1 MICSSK
7 PRLQQEKRQVKLT
20 WFVLVGT
27 LLSLLPATAEVAQAQ
42 FVFGASAE
50 QVVPV
55 PVPIFLPYTGYVP
68 YSYPY
73 PGFYNYY
80 FRGAASYDPQYEYSL
95 SDNLIYDFP
104 VVGNFRYE

>member
-1 MICSSK
+1 M
-7 PRLQQEKRQVKLT
+7 KLT

-27 LLSLLPATAEVAQAQ
+27 AMSLLPATADIAQAQ

-50 QVVPV
+50 QVIPIPV
-55 PVPIFLPYTGYVP
+55 VSPYTGYVP

-80 FRGAASYDPQYEYSL
+80 FQGAASYNPQYEYSL
-95 SDNLIYDFP
+95 SENLTYEFP